1 MSNELRGEHRPPFSS
16 FRLSHPS
23 FFCLWTRGFEIIR
36 MRVKRGGVFFVLL
49 PCMVLLFPPL
59 FTYGHHESIPPFS
72 SPFLPFSYQNHCCR
86 TGLRRGWD
94 GPGEREREAR
104 RSHERV
110 AKNPFLY
117 CDIRCPKKGVY
128 DCTYMC
134 TCIYVRPDSSKLA
147 EFELTPYGSE
157 FRFQQRNPKRDQE
170 MISISQNYKEEE
182 VLAWPGSVR
191 KCSKWR
197 KTN

>member
-1 MSNELRGEHRPPFSS
+1 MIFVNATSNELRGEHRPPFSS

-23 FFCLWTRGFEIIR
+23 FLCLWTRGFEIIR

-49 PCMVLLFPPL
+49 PCMVLLFLPPSPH

-94 GPGEREREAR
+94 GPGEREREK
-104 RSHERV
+104 HEE
-110 AKNPFLY
+110 AMNALPK
-117 CDIRCPKKGVY
+117 IRFCIAIFAVRKKGVY

-134 TCIYVRPDSSKLA
+134 TCIYVRPDSSW
-147 EFELTPYGSE
+147 
-157 FRFQQRNPKRDQE
+157 
-170 MISISQNYKEEE
+170 QNY
-182 VLAWPGSVR
+182 S
-191 KCSKWR
+191 S
-197 KTN
+197 